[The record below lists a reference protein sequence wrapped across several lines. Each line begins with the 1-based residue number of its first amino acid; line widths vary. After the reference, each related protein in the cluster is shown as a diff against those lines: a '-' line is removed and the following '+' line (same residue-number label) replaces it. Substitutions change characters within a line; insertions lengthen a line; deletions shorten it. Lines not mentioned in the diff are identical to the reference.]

1 LALATVPYESEPK
14 NGREPGR
21 KRVFLVGNPNV
32 GKSVLFN
39 ALTSSYAVV
48 SNYPGTT
55 VEVSRGKLRLD
66 GEELEVVD
74 TPGMYSLRPITEE
87 ERVAR
92 DLLLR
97 DDGVIVSVVD
107 AKNLPRLLPMT
118 LELSM
123 LGRPLI
129 LVCNLM
135 DEAKGAGVTL
145 DVKALSRKLG
155 VPVVATVATRGAG
168 LDELKKL
175 IEREAAVAGAP
186 FALPGP
192 IGAAAETIAG
202 ALNGV
207 PSAPFL
213 ALLHLEGDAAAAQI
227 APVEPEIIAR
237 ARAFL
242 ADARPSAVSAE
253 ISKLFR
259 KRASEIL
266 ADVFVQGRRASS
278 RWRERVDG
286 MLLNPWTGFPVL
298 AIVLYLGLYE
308 FVGVF
313 GGQVVVGWLENGLF
327 LSHVNPWLS
336 ALFAK
341 YVPWAVIRDLFV
353 GDDGV
358 LTMGIRYAVA
368 IILPVVGSFF
378 LAFSVLEDSGYLPR
392 LALMLNRLFRVIG
405 LNGRA
410 VIPLILGFGCD
421 TTATMVTRVLETT
434 RERVIATFLLALAI
448 PCSAQIGLI
457 LGLLGGHP
465 AAMGLWIFTVA
476 GIFLISGTLMARFL
490 PGKQARF
497 FMELPPLR
505 VPSFKNV
512 INKTMSR
519 MGWYF
524 LEVVPLFVLASVLVW
539 IGNITG
545 LFPKLIAATEP
556 VMRALGLPGAASKAF
571 LFGFFRR
578 DYGAAGLYELQKA
591 GALDGVQLLVSAV
604 TLTLFLPCIAQFL
617 MMKRERG
624 WKVTL
629 LMSGVILALAISV
642 GWALNQ
648 ILLLSGVTL

>member
-1 LALATVPYESEPK
+1 MPTATSQHESPASTA
-14 NGREPGR
+14 RQTTA
-21 KRVFLVGNPNV
+21 KRLFLVGNPNV

-55 VEVSRGKLRLD
+55 VEVSRGKLSLD
-66 GEELEVVD
+66 GGEWEVID

-97 DDGVIVSVVD
+97 DEGVVVSVVD

-118 LELSM
+118 IELSL
-123 LGRPLI
+123 LGRPMI

-135 DEAKGAGVTL
+135 DEAETAGVSL
-145 DVKALSRKLG
+145 DVKALSAKLG
-155 VPVVATVATRGAG
+155 IPVVATVATKGAG
-168 LDELKKL
+168 LDELKNL
-175 IEREAAVAGAP
+175 LVAQAAVPARRIDFSGSLRNASLVIEEALDGASTSR
-186 FALPGP
+186 F
-192 IGAAAETIAG
+192 
-202 ALNGV
+202 V
-207 PSAPFL
+207 
-213 ALLHLEGDAAAAQI
+213 ALLHLEGDSAAAQV
-227 APVEPEIIAR
+227 APIDPATLAR
-237 ARAFL
+237 AQAL
-242 ADARPSAVSAE
+242 LGDARPSAVCAEVARQFREMASAVLR
-253 ISKLFR
+253 S
-259 KRASEIL
+259 A
-266 ADVFVQGRRASS
+266 FVQGMGRAS
-278 RWRERVDG
+278 RWREKLDAV
-286 MLLNPWTGFPVL
+286 LLNPWTGFPIL
-298 AIVLYLGLYE
+298 ALVLYLGLYQ

-313 GGQVVVGWLENGLF
+313 GGQVVVGWLENDLF
-327 LSHVNPWLS
+327 LSHINPWLS
-336 ALFAK
+336 ALFAD
-341 YVPWAVIRDLFV
+341 YVPWATIRDLFV
-353 GDDGV
+353 GDDGI

-378 LAFSVLEDSGYLPR
+378 MAFSVLEDSGYLPR

-421 TTATMVTRVLETT
+421 TTATMVTRVLETK
-434 RERVIATFLLALAI
+434 RERIIATFLLALAI

-465 AAMGLWIFTVA
+465 LAMALWVMTVA
-476 GIFLISGTLMARFL
+476 AIFLVSGTMMAKLM

-505 VPSFKNV
+505 WPSIKNV
-512 INKTMSR
+512 ASKTASR

-545 LFPKLIAATEP
+545 LFPKVIAATVP
-556 VMRALGLPGAASKAF
+556 VMKALGLPGEASKAF

-591 GALDGVQLLVSAV
+591 GKLDGVQLLVSAV
-604 TLTLFLPCIAQFL
+604 TLTLFLPCIAQFM

-629 LMSGVILALAISV
+629 IMSAAILALALSI

-648 ILLLSGVTL
+648 LLDLSGASL

>member
-1 LALATVPYESEPK
+1 MAIGTTPYTRDNAADSRPDP
-14 NGREPGR
+14 R
-21 KRVFLVGNPNV
+21 RVFLVGNPNV

-39 ALTSSYAVV
+39 ALTDSYAVV

-55 VEVSRGKLRLD
+55 VEVSRGKAVFGGD
-66 GEELEVVD
+66 EWEVVD

-92 DLLLR
+92 DLLLE
-97 DDGVIVSVVD
+97 DSGVIVHVVD

-118 LELSM
+118 LELAM
-123 LGRPLI
+123 LGRPMV

-135 DEAKGAGVTL
+135 DEVEMAGVTL
-145 DVKALSRKLG
+145 DVKALSKKLG
-155 VPVVATVATRGAG
+155 IPAVAMIATRGTG
-168 LDELKKL
+168 LEELKTL
-175 IEREAAVAGAP
+175 FSEQALVSVEISP
-186 FALPGP
+186 LPGEL
-192 IGAAAETIAG
+192 GKAAGVIEG
-202 ALNGV
+202 ALQGRR
-207 PSAPFL
+207 AARFF
-213 ALLHLEGDAAAAQI
+213 ALLHLQGDPAAHKL
-227 APVEPEIIAR
+227 APVAPDVIATAMAGLR
-237 ARAFL
+237 
-242 ADARPSAVSAE
+242 DPRPAAVTSE
-253 ISKLFR
+253 VTGVFR
-259 KRASEIL
+259 QRASDML
-266 ADVFVQGRRASS
+266 AEVFAQGERIRS
-278 RWRERVDG
+278 RWRERLDG
-286 MLLNPWTGFPVL
+286 LLLNPWTGFPVL
-298 AIVLYLGLYE
+298 ALVLYLGLYQ
-308 FVGVF
+308 FVGVL
-313 GGQVVVGWLENGLF
+313 GGQVVVGWLENDLF
-327 LSHVNPWLS
+327 LSHINPWLS
-336 ALFAK
+336 RLFAE

-353 GDDGV
+353 GEDGV

-392 LALMLNRLFRVIG
+392 LALMLNRVFRLIG

-465 AAMGLWIFTVA
+465 VAMTFWILIIFA
-476 GIFLISGTLMARFL
+476 IFLLSGTLMARLL

-505 VPSFKNV
+505 WPSLRNV
-512 INKTMSR
+512 TSKTASR

-539 IGNITG
+539 VGNITG
-545 LFPKLIAATEP
+545 LFPKLVTATEP
-556 VMRALGLPGAASKAF
+556 AMRALGLPATASKAF

-578 DYGAAGLYELQKA
+578 DYGAAGLYELQKE
-591 GALDGVQLLVSAV
+591 GALNGVQLLVSAV

-629 LMSGVILALAISV
+629 VMSGGILALAMSV

-648 ILLLSGVTL
+648 ILMWTGVNL

>member
-1 LALATVPYESEPK
+1 MLGDAEW
-14 NGREPGR
+14 
-21 KRVFLVGNPNV
+21 
-32 GKSVLFN
+32 
-39 ALTSSYAVV
+39 
-48 SNYPGTT
+48 
-55 VEVSRGKLRLD
+55 EVI
-66 GEELEVVD
+66 D

-92 DLLLR
+92 DLLLK
-97 DDGVIVSVVD
+97 DEGVVVSVVD

-118 LELSM
+118 IELSL
-123 LGRPLI
+123 LGRPMI

-135 DEAKGAGVTL
+135 DEAETAGVSL
-145 DVKALSRKLG
+145 DLKELSNKLG
-155 VPVVATVATRGAG
+155 IPVVATVATKGEG
-168 LDELKKL
+168 VDELKRL
-175 IEREAAVAGAP
+175 LASGSAAPARRVDFSGPLREASLVIEEALGGAGAAR
-186 FALPGP
+186 FK
-192 IGAAAETIAG
+192 
-202 ALNGV
+202 
-207 PSAPFL
+207 
-213 ALLHLEGDAAAAQI
+213 ALLHLEGDAASAEV
-227 APVEPEIIAR
+227 APVDQAILAR
-237 ARAFL
+237 AKALL
-242 ADARPSAVSAE
+242 ADARPSAVCAEAARQFREMASAA
-253 ISKLFR
+253 LR
-259 KRASEIL
+259 
-266 ADVFVQGRRASS
+266 DVFVQGKGRAS
-278 RWRERVDG
+278 RWRENLDAI
-286 MLLNPWTGFPVL
+286 LLNPWSGFPLL
-298 AIVLYLGLYE
+298 ALVLYLGLYQ

-313 GGQVVVGWLENGLF
+313 GGQVVVGWLENDLF

-336 ALFAK
+336 ALFAH
-341 YVPWAVIRDLFV
+341 YVPWATMRDLFV
-353 GDDGV
+353 GDDGI

-378 LAFSVLEDSGYLPR
+378 VAFSVLEDSGYLPR

-421 TTATMVTRVLETT
+421 TTATMVTRVLETK
-434 RERVIATFLLALAI
+434 RERIIATFLLALAI

-465 AAMGLWIFTVA
+465 AAMALWVMTVA
-476 GIFLISGTLMARFL
+476 AIFLVSGTLMARL
-490 PGKQARF
+490 MPGKQARF

-505 VPSFKNV
+505 WPSMKNV
-512 INKTMSR
+512 ASKTASR

-545 LFPKLIAATEP
+545 LFPKLVAATEP
-556 VMRALGLPGAASKAF
+556 VMKALGLPGAASKAF

-591 GALDGVQLLVSAV
+591 GKLDGVQLLVSAV

-629 LMSGVILALAISV
+629 AMSAAILALALSI

-648 ILLLSGVTL
+648 ILLLSGAVL